1 MSQTSP
7 KPAIDVGYC
16 GVHTAFECALAA
28 QECGWLRNFHCSIY
42 DSPGKWGGLASRC
55 LGGEALR
62 NRRVDGLD
70 QMHVREYPLPWL
82 GDTLRRRFGAQ
93 GESMAMF
100 TAFDKYCAR
109 QLERNAPSLFVSTE
123 RCALKSLQVAPRL
136 GIHTVHDCPQLHPV
150 ELETLMQQASDAC
163 DLPWK
168 GFPDGEAMKER
179 KLQEYELANRL
190 MVYSEFH
197 GQSFVSQG
205 VAPER
210 LFQNPLWV
218 DTDFWQPVTTLKRSH
233 ASAGTL
239 HLLFVGE
246 LSLRKGLP
254 FLFKALE
261 LLDAP
266 VRLTLAGRPTDQ
278 VTIPSR
284 IGRAEIAATGPL
296 TKHRLREL
304 YAQHDLLVLP
314 SIADAFGWVA
324 VEAMACGIPVLLSE
338 NCGAPVPDPKWR
350 VPALNSPA
358 IAARLQHYLDEPE
371 QLLHD
376 ASLCCAFALQFTP
389 KRFRE
394 TMKAEYLKLLA

>member
-1 MSQTSP
+1 MSSP
-7 KPAIDVGYC
+7 PAIDVGYC

-42 DSPGKWGGLASRC
+42 DAPGKWGGLASRC
-55 LGGEALR
+55 LGGETLR

-70 QMHVREYPLPWL
+70 PRHVREYPLPWL
-82 GDTLRRRFGAQ
+82 GDTLRRRFGAE
-93 GESMAMF
+93 GESMTMF
-100 TAFDKYCAR
+100 TAFDEYCAR

-123 RCALKSLQVAPRL
+123 RCALKSLQVAARL
-136 GIHTVHDCPQLHPV
+136 GIHTVHDCPQLHLV
-150 ELETLMQQASDAC
+150 ELENLMQQASDAC

-179 KLQEYELANRL
+179 KLQEYELASRL

-218 DTDFWQPVTTLKRSH
+218 DTDFWQPVTALKRSH

-284 IGRAEIAATGPL
+284 IGRAEIVATGPL

-304 YAQHDLLVLP
+304 YAEHDLLVLP
-314 SIADAFGWVA
+314 SVADAFGWVA

-358 IAARLQHYLDEPE
+358 IAARVQHYLDEPE

-376 ASLCCAFALQFTP
+376 ASLCCAFARQFTP
-389 KRFRE
+389 QRFRE
-394 TMKAEYLKLLA
+394 TMKAEYLKLLV

>member
-1 MSQTSP
+1 
-7 KPAIDVGYC
+7 
-16 GVHTAFECALAA
+16 
-28 QECGWLRNFHCSIY
+28 
-42 DSPGKWGGLASRC
+42 
-55 LGGEALR
+55 
-62 NRRVDGLD
+62 
-70 QMHVREYPLPWL
+70 
-82 GDTLRRRFGAQ
+82 
-93 GESMAMF
+93 
-100 TAFDKYCAR
+100 
-109 QLERNAPSLFVSTE
+109 
-123 RCALKSLQVAPRL
+123 
-136 GIHTVHDCPQLHPV
+136 V